1 MYMSVLILYLCVC
14 VSALTVFF
22 LAMHGRRGFCT
33 SINAKFIQGRSRNFV
48 RWVAGSIK
56 LYWSMMGGWLLAMH
70 TYQPADKLLLEICI
84 KHAWYGT
91 FLLENAASFSK
102 LYGPD
107 LSQVITKVRDLV
119 FFGGMGTINFL
130 LDIQAKSWMVGRYGL
145 AMAHQVLH
153 TKEQVEVGG

>member
-1 MYMSVLILYLCVC
+1 MWVFWCFTCVYIW
-14 VSALTVFF
+14 VFWLFF
-22 LAMHGRRGFCT
+22 LAMHGRRGLY
-33 SINAKFIQGRSRNFV
+33 IPMLNLYRGRSRNFV

-119 FFGGMGTINFL
+119 LFGGMGTINFL